1 MIRQLHESRLRQGRA
16 AGRRRGAR
24 AGAQG
29 DRRRARAHALGR
41 EVFTFRL
48 LPRGRF
54 APVVASIGERPSGF
68 AQFEVGQDGK
78 LGALRLTADDG
89 QAWEFRRE

>member
-1 MIRQLHESRLRQGRA
+1 MLRGDGA
-16 AGRRRGAR
+16 ALVLELKATGAEL
-24 AGAQG
+24 
-29 DRRRARAHALGR
+29 ALTPWDG

-54 APVVASIGERPSGF
+54 PPVVASIGERSSGF